1 MTHTLGELAA
11 FLGGELQGPAD
22 LPIEGIAP
30 IDQATPREIT
40 FITQRRFARLVDQSR
55 AAAFIVSSEYTGLA
69 RPLIIVG
76 HPYLAYA
83 RLAALFAPPGRRW
96 PGISDLAYLGPE
108 VALGQEVSIAPLVFI
123 GAGVHLGDRVAI
135 MPGCVIGDEVQIGAD
150 TLIYP
155 NVTILARCTVGER
168 CIIHS
173 GTVIGSDGFGFV
185 PGEAGHVKIPQL
197 GTVVIEDDV
206 EIGANCTID
215 RGALGA
221 TRVGRGAKMDNLVH
235 LAHNVEVGESSFLV
249 AQVGVSGSTKLG
261 KRVTL
266 AGQVGVAGH
275 LELGDGVQ
283 VGAQS
288 GVNHSIAPGQTV
300 SGSPVRPHRE
310 WLQIMGHLPKLP
322 DLYQRLKQLEHEVSQ
337 LSARLDQEQ
346 ESSRLKV
353 QSSKLK
359 PENSEP

>member
-1 MTHTLGELAA
+1 MTHTLGELAVW
-11 FLGGELQGPAD
+11 LEGELRGPAD
-22 LPIEGIAP
+22 LIIEGIAP

-40 FITQRRFARLVDQSR
+40 FITQGRFTRLAGQSR
-55 AAAFIVSSEYTGLA
+55 AAAFIVSPEHAGLE

-83 RLAALFAPPGRRW
+83 RVAALFAPPVRRW
-96 PGISDLAYLGPE
+96 AGISDLAYLGQE
-108 VALGQEVSIAPLVFI
+108 VAVGQEVSIAPLVFI
-123 GAGVHLGDRVAI
+123 GAGAHLGDRVTI
-135 MPGCVIGDEVQIGAD
+135 MPGCVIGEAVRIGAD

-155 NVTILARCTVGER
+155 NVTIRERCTVGER

-173 GTVIGSDGFGFV
+173 GAVIGSDGFGFV

-197 GTVVIEDDV
+197 GTVVIEDEV

-221 TRVGRGAKMDNLVH
+221 TRVARGVKMDNLVH
-235 LAHNVEVGESSFLV
+235 LAHNVEVGENSLLV

-261 KRVTL
+261 KGVVL

-288 GVNHSIAPGQTV
+288 GINHSIPSGQTV
-300 SGSPVRPHRE
+300 SGSPARPHRE
-310 WLQIMGHLPKLP
+310 WLHIMGHLPKLP
-322 DLYQRLKQLEHEVSQ
+322 DLYQRLKRLEQDVSE
-337 LSARLDQEQ
+337 LTARLNQEK
-346 ESSRLKV
+346 ER
-353 QSSKLK
+353 SKFK
-359 PENSEP
+359 AET

>member
-11 FLGGELQGPAD
+11 LLEGELQGPAD
-22 LPIEGIAP
+22 LVIEGIAP

-55 AAAFIVSSEYTGLA
+55 AAAFIVSPEYAGLA
-69 RPLIIVG
+69 RPLIIVD

-83 RLAALFAPPGRRW
+83 RVAALFAPPVCRW
-96 PGISDLAYLGPE
+96 PGVSDLAYLGPD
-108 VALGQEVSIAPLVFI
+108 VALGQGVSIAPLVFI
-123 GAGVHLGDRVAI
+123 GAGVRLGDRVTV
-135 MPGCVIGDEVQIGAD
+135 MPGCVINDAVTIGAD

-155 NVTILARCTVGER
+155 NVTIRERCTLGER

-185 PGEAGHVKIPQL
+185 PQATGHVKIPQL
-197 GTVVIEDDV
+197 GTVVIADDV

-221 TRVGRGAKMDNLVH
+221 TRVGRGVKIDNLVH
-235 LAHNVEVGESSFLV
+235 LAHNVEVGDHSFLV

-261 KRVTL
+261 QRVTL
-266 AGQVGVAGH
+266 AGQVGLTGH
-275 LELGDGVQ
+275 IELGDGVQ

-288 GVNHSIAPGQTV
+288 GVNHSIPAGQTV
-300 SGSPVRPHRE
+300 SGSPARPQRE
-310 WLQIMGHLPKLP
+310 WLRIMGHLPKLP
-322 DLYQRLKQLEHEVSQ
+322 DLSQRLKQLEQEVSR
-337 LSARLDQEQ
+337 LAARLDQER

-353 QSSKLK
+353 DS
-359 PENSEP
+359 

>member
-22 LPIEGIAP
+22 LFIEGIAP

-55 AAAFIVSSEYTGLA
+55 AAAFIVSQEYARLA
-69 RPLIIVG
+69 RPLIIVP

-83 RLAALFAPPGRRW
+83 RVAALFAPPVRRW
-96 PGISDLAYLGPE
+96 PGVSDLAYLGPE
-108 VALGQEVSIAPLVFI
+108 VALGQGVSIAPLAFI
-123 GAGVHLGDRVAI
+123 GAGVRLGDRVTV
-135 MPGCVIGDEVQIGAD
+135 MPGCVINDEVSIGAD

-155 NVTILARCTVGER
+155 NVTIRERCSLGAR

-185 PGEAGHVKIPQL
+185 PQAGGHVKIPQL

-221 TRVGRGAKMDNLVH
+221 TRVGRGVKIDNLVH
-235 LAHNVEVGESSFLV
+235 LAHNVEVGEYSVLV

-261 KRVTL
+261 RRVTL

-275 LELGDGVQ
+275 IELGDGVQ

-288 GVNHSIAPGQTV
+288 GVHRSVPPGETV
-300 SGSPVRPHRE
+300 SGSPARPHRE
-310 WLQIMGHLPKLP
+310 WLQTMSHLPKLP
-322 DLYQRLKQLEHEVSQ
+322 DLYARLKRLEQDVSK
-337 LSARLDQEQ
+337 LSARLDLEK

-359 PENSEP
+359 PEN